1 MPENKEEMLMNQHQ
15 KNNWKRDFLTIAS
28 GQTVSLI
35 GSAAVQFSLIWWLA
49 SETGSPIMMSIAG
62 VFVFLPQFILGPF
75 VGVWVDRLSRKT
87 VIIAAD
93 LFIGLAALVFSASPP
108 CSL

>member
-1 MPENKEEMLMNQHQ
+1 MNQYSQ
-15 KNNWKRDFLTIAS
+15 NNWKRNFLTIAG

-62 VFVFLPQFILGPF
+62 VFAFLPQLILGPF

-93 LFIGLAALVFSASPP
+93 LFIGLV
-108 CSL
+108 

>member
-1 MPENKEEMLMNQHQ
+1 MNRIQQNK
-15 KNNWKRDFLTIAS
+15 WKRDFLTIAS

-35 GSAAVQFSLIWWLA
+35 SSAAVQFSLIWLLA

-62 VFVFLPQFILGPF
+62 LVAFLPQLILGPF
-75 VGVWVDRLSRKT
+75 AGVWVDRLNRKT

-93 LFIGLAALVFSASPP
+93 LFLGLYSGSIRKKK
-108 CSL
+108 S